1 MSLTTDPKC
10 IFCKIVAGD
19 IPSFKL
25 HETDKTLAFLDVGP
39 ISKGHALIIPKH
51 HGAKLHDL
59 PDEALVE
66 LLPIVKKIAVAV
78 GCENYNVLQNNGR
91 IAHQQVDVS
100 SSLQLIPKPS
110 ESDEE
115 GLVIGW
121 PTKPGD
127 MAALKAYA
135 EEIKGKL

>member
-1 MSLTTDPKC
+1 MTLVTDPSC
-10 IFCKIVAGD
+10 IFCKIVAGQ

-39 ISKGHALIIPKH
+39 IAPGHALIIPKH

-66 LLPIVKKIAVAV
+66 LLPIVKKVAIAV

-91 IAHQQVDVS
+91 IAHQQVDHVHFHM
-100 SSLQLIPKPS
+100 IPKPS
-110 ESDEE
+110 ESDDQ